1 MNAHTDST
9 PPAYTEESLRMLESS
24 EGQINAVFAC
34 FGSAAQCAQ
43 LFEQGLQRF
52 LVIYNKITS
61 DTMTVDD
68 IEKKTMGWLRREIR
82 KHTTINDDSVEKRF
96 SDALAERNFLI
107 HRFFLERNPLLA
119 SREGRMQLL
128 AELVDIEAN
137 LEHCRVTINAMRI
150 AMCEALGIED
160 EWAQDYS

>member
-1 MNAHTDST
+1 MNGHTGST
-9 PPAYTEESLRMLESS
+9 PPAYTEETLRTLESN

-34 FGSAAQCAQ
+34 FGSAVQRAQ
-43 LFEQGLQRF
+43 LIEQGLQRF

-61 DTMTVDD
+61 DTMTEED
-68 IEKKTMGWLRREIR
+68 IEKKTLAGLRREIR
-82 KHTTINDDSVEKRF
+82 KHITINDDSVEKEF
-96 SDALAERNFLI
+96 STALAERNFLI

-137 LEHCRVTINAMRI
+137 LEHCRVIINAMRI
-150 AMCEALGIED
+150 AMCEALGIAD